1 MKKMKIKITFLIT
14 AVVLFAVKVQG
25 QEKADTTLGWKYP
38 SIISLTVSQ
47 SSFSNWAAGG
57 ENSYSINGLTN
68 LSANYKGEKSLWEN
82 DLLFAYGILYQ
93 EGFGDPRKSDDKL
106 EFSSKYGYKAS
117 EKWFYSGL
125 FQFKTQ
131 FSDGYN
137 YNDDGTKNKI
147 STFMAPGYL
156 NLALG
161 MNYVPS
167 KSFSLFIGP
176 ISGKS
181 TIVQDDT
188 LSAHGAFGVEPGENI
203 RNEFG
208 GSLKAVFKKDIVK
221 NVNLFTKLELFSNYM
236 ENPQNI
242 DFDWQML
249 LTMKINKLLSANI
262 NLHMIYDDDIAS
274 IDDDGNERGPKVQFK
289 EVFGIGFSYKF

>member
-1 MKKMKIKITFLIT
+1 MKIKVTFLMAAIL
-14 AVVLFAVKVQG
+14 LFVVKVQG

-38 SIISLTVSQ
+38 SIISFTVSQ
-47 SSFSNWAAGG
+47 SSFSDWAAGG

-68 LSANYKGEKSLWEN
+68 LAANYKSDKSLWEN
-82 DLLFAYGILYQ
+82 DLLFAYGILHQ
-93 EGFGDPRKSDDKL
+93 EGFGDPRKSDDKI

-125 FQFKTQ
+125 LQFKTQ
-131 FSDGYN
+131 FAVGYK
-137 YNDDGTKNKI
+137 YNDDDTKDTI
-147 STFMAPGYL
+147 SAFLAPGYF

-167 KSFSLFIGP
+167 KSFSVFIGP

-181 TIVQDDT
+181 TIVLDDT
-188 LSAHGAFGVEPGENI
+188 LSAHGAFGVDPGENI

-208 GSLKAVFKKDIVK
+208 GSIKAVYKKDIMK

-242 DFDWQML
+242 DVDWQML

-262 NLHMIYDDDIAS
+262 NLHLIYDDDTKTT
-274 IDDDGNERGPKVQFK
+274 DDLGNPKGPKVQFK
-289 EVFGIGFSYKF
+289 EVFGVGFSYKF